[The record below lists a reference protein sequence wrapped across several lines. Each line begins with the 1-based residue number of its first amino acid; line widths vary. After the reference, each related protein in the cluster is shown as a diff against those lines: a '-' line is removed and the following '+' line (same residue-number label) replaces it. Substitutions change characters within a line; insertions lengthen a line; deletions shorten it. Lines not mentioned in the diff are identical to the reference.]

1 MHTFAVKALNV
12 VLVISLVS
20 AYHAVVS
27 DRKADEAAAK
37 KQLAEQKAAMQESET
52 ETESPYAD
60 GVYTGEAKGFGGP
73 VKMEVTIADGQIT
86 DCTVVSA
93 EKEDAAYFEAAQGVI
108 DEILE
113 MQSTDVDV
121 VSGATFSSNGIL
133 GAVEDALGKAAQHE

>member
-1 MHTFAVKALNV
+1 M
-12 VLVISLVS
+12 
-20 AYHAVVS
+20 
-27 DRKADEAAAK
+27 
-37 KQLAEQKAAMQESET
+37 
-52 ETESPYAD
+52 
-60 GVYTGEAKGFGGP
+60 
-73 VKMEVTIADGQIT
+73 
-86 DCTVVSA
+86 VSA

>member
-37 KQLAEQKAAMQESET
+37 KQLAEQQAAMQ
-52 ETESPYAD
+52 ESPYAD
-60 GVYTGEAKGFGGP
+60 GIYTGEAKGFGGP

>member
-37 KQLAEQKAAMQESET
+37 KQLAEQQAAMQESET

-86 DCTVVSA
+86 RTVQWFPPKRKMRHTLRLHRVSLMRSW
-93 EKEDAAYFEAAQGVI
+93 KCS
-108 DEILE
+108 LP
-113 MQSTDVDV
+113 M
-121 VSGATFSSNGIL
+121 
-133 GAVEDALGKAAQHE
+133 

>member
-1 MHTFAVKALNV
+1 VHTFAVKALNV

-37 KQLAEQKAAMQESET
+37 KQLAEQQAGET

-133 GAVEDALGKAAQHE
+133 GAVEDALGKAAHE

>member
-27 DRKADEAAAK
+27 DRKADEAAK
-37 KQLAEQKAAMQESET
+37 KQLAEQQAARQESET